1 MKKTMLAV
9 SLLALVACSSDAPPP
24 AAGRPATAR
33 IDPVALVA
41 TVRAAG
47 ATGNE
52 LEVKPLRDPQV
63 EDLRAEAEA
72 YEARGEYPQAS
83 AALNKALEI
92 TPADP
97 DLLQWKAELALL
109 LRAWP
114 VAEQLASQSY
124 ENGPRL
130 GGLCRR
136 NWTTVQ
142 LARESRGDEAGAEVA
157 RRQLDGCTVAPPVRM

>member
-1 MKKTMLAV
+1 MKKMTLCV
-9 SLLALVACSSDAPPP
+9 SLLALAACSTDAPPP
-24 AAGRPATAR
+24 AAGRPATK
-33 IDPVALVA
+33 IDALALVA
-41 TVRAAG
+41 KVRAAG

-109 LRAWP
+109 LRAWA
-114 VAEQLASQSY
+114 VAEQLAGESY

-142 LARESRGDEAGAEVA
+142 LARQSRGDEQGAEAA
-157 RRQLDGCTVAPPVRM
+157 RRQLDSCTVAPPVRM

>member
-1 MKKTMLAV
+1 MNKTMLGV
-9 SLLALVACSSDAPPP
+9 TLLALAACSSDAPPP
-24 AAGRPATAR
+24 AAGRPAAKV
-33 IDPVALVA
+33 DPVALVA
-41 TVRAAG
+41 RVRAAG
-47 ATGNE
+47 TTGNE

-72 YEARGEYPQAS
+72 WEAQGKYPQAS

-97 DLLQWKAELALL
+97 DLLQWKAEIALF
-109 LRAWP
+109 LRAW
-114 VAEQLASQSY
+114 AASEQLASESY
-124 ENGPRL
+124 ENGPKL

-142 LARESRGDEAGAEVA
+142 LARESRGDAAGADVA
-157 RRQLDGCTVAPPVRM
+157 RRQVDGCTVAPPVRM

>member
-1 MKKTMLAV
+1 MKKMMLAA
-9 SLLALVACSSDAPPP
+9 SLVALVACSSDAPPP
-24 AAGRPATAR
+24 SAGRPVAKA
-33 IDPVALVA
+33 DPAALVA
-41 TVRAAG
+41 RVRAAG

-63 EDLRAEAEA
+63 EDLRVQAEAWEA
-72 YEARGEYPQAS
+72 QGQYSQAS

-97 DLLQWKAELALL
+97 DLLQWKAELALY
-109 LRAWP
+109 LRAWQ
-114 VAEQLASQSY
+114 VAEQLSSQSY
-124 ENGPRL
+124 ESGPKL

-142 LARESRGDEAGAEVA
+142 LARESRGDGAGADVA
-157 RRQLDGCTVAPPVRM
+157 RRQVERCTVAPPVRM